1 MGRVPIEHSVT
12 KYGVTVR
19 ILSSWKI
26 RHYAP
31 EIRRKAL
38 ECVRREVEKE
48 LDEWCLL
55 RNSGASAA
63 VSEPTTVSGERAIR
77 FGVCDAAA
85 TFAGLAKNHEGPGYK
100 RSCQANWTKQPGT
113 HRGR

>member
-55 RNSGASAA
+55 RNSGALNA
-63 VSEPTTVSGERAIR
+63 VSEPTTASGGRATR
-77 FGVCDAAA
+77 FDACGAGASCD
-85 TFAGLAKNHEGPGYK
+85 G
-100 RSCQANWTKQPGT
+100 
-113 HRGR
+113 